1 MRYVKRIAFWGVV
14 LLLAAAAYGLQQ
26 AADSMEGASSAT
38 LKWEPPNSQT
48 IKLASFGFEQLVSDY
63 YWVKS
68 LLYVMEQFDREER
81 DYSPLA
87 KVYEII
93 TDLDSRFGL
102 AYHYGSVYVTWLA
115 KEPEKSIALLKKGLR
130 LNDKDWR
137 FRWLLNYD
145 IGSTYSVRLGQRE
158 KATSYYKAAALD
170 PNCPPGW
177 TKHIQKVLSA
187 SAVEPHREAF
197 ELWKRRLETAQG
209 PIMKQI
215 AEQEMM
221 RAQSGFYLD
230 ELRDAATEFEEK
242 SGKRPREL
250 EELIKSGIVE
260 EIPNDPLGGM
270 YSVNVEGKV
279 VRLDTR

>member
-26 AADSMEGASSAT
+26 AADSMEAASSAT

-102 AYHYGSVYVTWLA
+102 GYHYGSVYVTWLA
-115 KEPEKSIALLKKGLR
+115 KEPEKSIALLEKGLR

-215 AEQEMM
+215 AEQEIM
-221 RAQSGFYLD
+221 RAQSNLYLD
-230 ELRDAATEFEEK
+230 ELGDAAAEFEEK
-242 SGKRPREL
+242 SGKKPREL

-270 YSVNVEGKV
+270 YSVNAEGKV
-279 VRLDTR
+279 VRLDAR